1 MPERVVPLADRTASQ
16 VRIGPTGPVVKQLP
30 SEQWVPAVED
40 GAALGARAQELAAES
55 ARPVSRTRN
64 VVVLRAGDEAR
75 IAVVGAGGVERAWRV
90 HSSTPLGE
98 IQLAEPYA
106 DGVVMV
112 VRSYT
117 DDRSEFTVT
126 RLGARG
132 LASSFSVAS
141 ADWAETAPLSRF
153 RLAGSSVYRLGST
166 PDGVAID
173 RFDLE
178 VR

>member
-1 MPERVVPLADRTASQ
+1 M
-16 VRIGPTGPVVKQLP
+16 
-30 SEQWVPAVED
+30 
-40 GAALGARAQELAAES
+40 
-55 ARPVSRTRN
+55 
-64 VVVLRAGDEAR
+64 VL
-75 IAVVGAGGVERAWRV
+75 
-90 HSSTPLGE
+90 
-98 IQLAEPYA
+98 
-106 DGVVMV
+106 V

-117 DDRSEFTVT
+117 DDRAEFTVA

-132 LASSFSVAS
+132 LVGTFSVAS

-166 PDGVAID
+166 PDGVSID